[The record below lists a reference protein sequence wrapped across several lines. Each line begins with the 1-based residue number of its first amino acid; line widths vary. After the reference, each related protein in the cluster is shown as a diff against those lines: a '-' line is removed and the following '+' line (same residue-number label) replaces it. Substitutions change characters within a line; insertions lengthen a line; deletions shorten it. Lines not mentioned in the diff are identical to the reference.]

1 MTYFWEVWEDV
12 EGDARESRETE
23 RQWWRDLELGR
34 QDFLPI
40 LCNLVQLGKYLGGCA
55 EFFCALA
62 ACAETH
68 TVMPPS
74 IIFQMQTRESPSPAG
89 FTLGT
94 IVLSKASLVT

>member
-1 MTYFWEVWEDV
+1 MIFGKCGRMWRVMLV
-12 EGDARESRETE
+12 KAGKQR
-23 RQWWRDLELGR
+23 WRDLELGR

-40 LCNLVQLGKYLGGCA
+40 LCNLVRLGKCLGGCA

-94 IVLSKASLVT
+94 TAL